1 MGYMLLF
8 FKALFSNIPHLELCF
23 RGDGRG
29 KLIIYSDACQIV
41 LHCELG
47 VLLID
52 HKFGQRWV
60 ASCSCPT
67 WLKEVWD
74 SIAGIP
80 WWLHSDEASDTR
92 RRQHINAL
100 ELLAVVAAVFTY
112 GPSYMRDRQVLFFV
126 DNTACLSACVHGY
139 ARSPHMAALAN
150 ALHLALAQLKCHA
163 WWKYVP
169 SQTNGADFPSR
180 THSAEASEFYDKEGF
195 QVWPSPLR
203 LPSFDNLRYPRL
215 EDVDN

>member
-1 MGYMLLF
+1 
-8 FKALFSNIPHLELCF
+8 
-23 RGDGRG
+23 
-29 KLIIYSDACQIV
+29 
-41 LHCELG
+41 
-47 VLLID
+47 
-52 HKFGQRWV
+52 V

-67 WLKEVWD
+67 WLKEVRD
-74 SIAGIP
+74 SIAVIP
-80 WWLHSDEASDTR
+80 WWLHETSDTR
-92 RRQHINAL
+92 RRQHINTL

-112 GPSYMRDRQVLFFV
+112 GPSYMRNRQVLFFV
-126 DNTACLSACVHGY
+126 DNTAYLSACVHGY

-163 WWKYVP
+163 WWEYVP
-169 SQTNGADFPSR
+169 SQANGADFPSR
-180 THSAEASEFYDKEGF
+180 SHSAETSEFYDKEGF